1 MNLGCAMG
9 RVGPGFGSGNP
20 PTWQPAG
27 GSGCQPKTLPGRT
40 RSQNGLKWV
49 ETAILGN
56 FFQSQNKNPP
66 TGWVGLPKW
75 QPGPAP
81 WAGFAQGRVGYPL
94 PIVQPSQN
102 PNQTR
107 VCQVV
112 NQDPK
117 PKLNQTNEQSIQIY
131 IFDN

>member
-1 MNLGCAMG
+1 MG

-40 RSQNGLKWV
+40 RSQNGLKWL

-56 FFQSQNKNPP
+56 FFRSQNKNPP
-66 TGWVGLPKW
+66 AGWVGLPKW

-81 WAGFAQGRVGYPL
+81 RAGFAQGRVGYPL
-94 PIVQPSQN
+94 PIAQPTKVNFWLQC
-102 PNQTR
+102 QKVALTTR
-107 VCQVV
+107 Q
-112 NQDPK
+112 
-117 PKLNQTNEQSIQIY
+117 
-131 IFDN
+131 

>member
-1 MNLGCAMG
+1 MG

-40 RSQNGLKWV
+40 RSQNGLKWL

-56 FFQSQNKNPP
+56 FFRSQNKNPP
-66 TGWVGLPKW
+66 TGWVGVPKW

-81 WAGFAQGRVGYPL
+81 WAGFVQGRVGYPL
-94 PIVQPSQN
+94 PIAQPSGDRLLISLVWFSL
-102 PNQTR
+102 R
-107 VCQVV
+107 VPSVDHLA
-112 NQDPK
+112 NHG
-117 PKLNQTNEQSIQIY
+117 L
-131 IFDN
+131 

>member
-1 MNLGCAMG
+1 MG

-40 RSQNGLKWV
+40 RSQNGLKWL

-56 FFQSQNKNPP
+56 FFQLQNKNLPM
-66 TGWVGLPKW
+66 GWVELPKW

-81 WAGFAQGRVGYPL
+81 RVGFAQGRVRYPL
-94 PIVQPSQN
+94 PIAQPSDGISN
-102 PNQTR
+102 
-107 VCQVV
+107 VV
-112 NQDPK
+112 
-117 PKLNQTNEQSIQIY
+117 LVS
-131 IFDN
+131 

>member
-1 MNLGCAMG
+1 MG

-40 RSQNGLKWV
+40 RSQNGLKWL

-56 FFQSQNKNPP
+56 FFRSQNKNPP
-66 TGWVGLPKW
+66 AGWVGLPKW

-81 WAGFAQGRVGYPL
+81 RAGFAQGRVGYPL
-94 PIVQPSQN
+94 PIAQPTYNHYFTEALQKVRSERSMDEY
-102 PNQTR
+102 TR
-107 VCQVV
+107 
-112 NQDPK
+112 
-117 PKLNQTNEQSIQIY
+117 II
-131 IFDN
+131 

>member
-1 MNLGCAMG
+1 MG

-40 RSQNGLKWV
+40 RSQNGLKWL

-56 FFQSQNKNPP
+56 FFRSQNKNPP
-66 TGWVGLPKW
+66 AGWVGLPKW

-81 WAGFAQGRVGYPL
+81 RVGFVQGRVGYPL
-94 PIVQPSQN
+94 PIAQPSN
-102 PNQTR
+102 YYR
-107 VCQVV
+107 
-112 NQDPK
+112 
-117 PKLNQTNEQSIQIY
+117 
-131 IFDN
+131 IFYFENWYHFFRK